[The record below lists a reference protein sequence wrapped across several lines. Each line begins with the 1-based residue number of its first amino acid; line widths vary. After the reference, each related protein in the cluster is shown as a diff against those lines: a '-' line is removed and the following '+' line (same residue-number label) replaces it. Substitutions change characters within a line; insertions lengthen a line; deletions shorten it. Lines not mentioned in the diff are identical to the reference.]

1 MKLSRLH
8 FYLIIFF
15 FSYSCSFFNRP
26 NIYVEPYELSGLKVV
41 FADLEDNYKRSKNF
55 NKLWSKIHKSR
66 YRPYFRFAG
75 KSYFIDGIL
84 NKYKQDFLIIKDE
97 NGNQFKMELTQEEV
111 QQRILPSYLLTED
124 IENKAEDMVGKI
136 IWLNNTQ
143 DPKSFFNLSDSKF
156 NRFEQVLILETFP
169 YQNNNSDYPVWFKVE
184 SKLKGIGYVRYN
196 GYEGRVGVQDHYYI
210 SDPLPRSWGKQMIK
224 NILNKRVEVGM
235 KDRQVRISIGNP
247 SYINSTS
254 SRHGVG
260 EQWIYLDQKGH
271 KTYYQFE
278 YGKLT
283 YIGD

>member
-8 FYLIIFF
+8 FSLIIFL
-15 FSYSCSFFNRP
+15 FSYSCLFFNRP
-26 NIYVEPYELSGLKVV
+26 DIYVEPYELSGLKVV

-55 NKLWSKIHKSR
+55 NKIWSKIHKSR

-75 KSYFIDGIL
+75 KSYFIVGTI

-97 NGNQFKMELTQEEV
+97 NGNQFKMGLTQDEV

-124 IENKAEDMVGKI
+124 IEKKAKDMIGET

-169 YQNNNSDYPVWFKVE
+169 YQNKNSDYPVWFKVE

-210 SDPLPRSWGKQMIK
+210 SDPLPSSWGKKMIK
-224 NILNKRVEVGM
+224 KILNKSVEIGM

-283 YIGD
+283 FISD

>member
-1 MKLSRLH
+1 MKLSRVH
-8 FYLIIFF
+8 FSLIIIF

-26 NIYVEPYELSGLKVV
+26 GIYVEPYELSGLKVV

-55 NKLWSKIHKSR
+55 NKIWSKIHKDR

-75 KSYFIDGIL
+75 KSYFIVGML
-84 NKYKQDFLIIKDE
+84 NKYRQDFLIIKDE
-97 NGNQFKMELTQEEV
+97 KGNQFKMGLTQEEV
-111 QQRILPSYLLTED
+111 QQKILPSYLLTED
-124 IENKAEDMVGKI
+124 IERKAQDMVGKI

-156 NRFEQVLILETFP
+156 NRFDQVLILEAFP
-169 YQNNNSDYPVWFKVE
+169 YQNKDSDYPVWFKVE

-196 GYEGRVGVQDHYYI
+196 GYEGRVGIQDHYYI
-210 SDPLPRSWGKQMIK
+210 SDPLPSSWGKKMIK
-224 NILNKRVEVGM
+224 KILNERVEIGM

-247 SYINSTS
+247 SFINSTS

-260 EQWIYLDQKGH
+260 EQWIYLDKKGH

-283 YIGD
+283 FISD

>member
-1 MKLSRLH
+1 MKLNRLH
-8 FYLIIFF
+8 FSLIIFF
-15 FSYSCSFFNRP
+15 FSYSCSFFKRP
-26 NIYVEPYELSGLKVV
+26 DIYVEPYELSGLKVV

-55 NKLWSKIHKSR
+55 NKIWSKIHKSR

-75 KSYFIDGIL
+75 KSYFIVGIL

-97 NGNQFKMELTQEEV
+97 NGNQFKMGLTQDEV

-124 IENKAEDMVGKI
+124 IEKKAKDMIGKT

-169 YQNNNSDYPVWFKVE
+169 YQNKNSDYPVWFKVE

-196 GYEGRVGVQDHYYI
+196 GHEGRVGVQDHYYI
-210 SDPLPRSWGKQMIK
+210 SDPLPSSWGKKMIK
-224 NILNKRVEVGM
+224 KILNKRVEIGM

-283 YIGD
+283 FISD

>member
-8 FYLIIFF
+8 LSLIIFF

-26 NIYVEPYELSGLKVV
+26 DIYVEPYELSGLKVV
-41 FADLEDNYKRSKNF
+41 FVDLEDNYKRSKNF

-224 NILNKRVEVGM
+224 KILDKRVEIGM
-235 KDRQVRISIGNP
+235 QDRQVRISIGNP

-283 YIGD
+283 FISD

>member
-8 FYLIIFF
+8 FSLIIFF

-55 NKLWSKIHKSR
+55 NKIWSKIHKNR
-66 YRPYFRFAG
+66 YRPYFRFSG
-75 KSYFIDGIL
+75 KSYFIVGIL
-84 NKYKQDFLIIKDE
+84 DKYNQDFLIIKDE
-97 NGNQFKMELTQEEV
+97 NGNQFKMELTQDEV

-124 IENKAEDMVGKI
+124 IEKKAQDMVGKT

-143 DPKSFFNLSDSKF
+143 DPKSFYNLSESKF

-210 SDPLPRSWGKQMIK
+210 SDPLPMSWGKQMIK

-283 YIGD
+283 FISD

>member
-8 FYLIIFF
+8 LSLIIFF

-26 NIYVEPYELSGLKVV
+26 DIYVEPYELSGLKVV
-41 FADLEDNYKRSKNF
+41 FVDLEDNYKRSKNF

-75 KSYFIDGIL
+75 KSYRIVGIL

-97 NGNQFKMELTQEEV
+97 NGNQFKMELTQDEV
-111 QQRILPSYLLTED
+111 QQRILPSYLLTEH
-124 IENKAEDMVGKI
+124 IEKKAKDMVGKT

-224 NILNKRVEVGM
+224 KILDKRVEIGM
-235 KDRQVRISIGNP
+235 QDRQVRISIGNP
-247 SYINSTS
+247 SFVNTTS
-254 SRHGVG
+254 SRHGIG
-260 EQWIYLDQKGH
+260 EQWVYLDQKGY

-278 YGKLT
+278 NGKLT
-283 YIGD
+283 YIND

>member
-8 FYLIIFF
+8 LSLIIFF

-26 NIYVEPYELSGLKVV
+26 DIYVEPYELSGLKVV

-75 KSYFIDGIL
+75 KSYRIVGIL

-97 NGNQFKMELTQEEV
+97 NGNQFKMELTQDEV
-111 QQRILPSYLLTED
+111 QQRILPSYLLTEH
-124 IENKAEDMVGKI
+124 IEKKAKDMVGKT

-224 NILNKRVEVGM
+224 KILDKRVEIGM

-283 YIGD
+283 FISD

>member
-1 MKLSRLH
+1 MKLSRFHLS
-8 FYLIIFF
+8 LIIIFIGC
-15 FSYSCSFFNRP
+15 SCSFFNRP
-26 NIYVEPYELSGLKVV
+26 NFPVEQYEFSGLRVA
-41 FADLEDNYKRSKNF
+41 FAELEDSYKRSKNF
-55 NKLWSKIHKSR
+55 NKIWSKIHKNR

-75 KSYFIDGIL
+75 KSYIIDGIL
-84 NKYKQDFLIIKDE
+84 NKYKQSFLILKDE
-97 NGNQFKMELTQEEV
+97 NGNQFKMGLTQNEV

-124 IENKAEDMVGKI
+124 IEKKAQDMVGKT
-136 IWLNNTQ
+136 IWLNNTK

-169 YQNNNSDYPVWFKVE
+169 YQNNDSDHPVWFKVE

-224 NILNKRVEVGM
+224 KILNKRVEIGM

-283 YIGD
+283 FISD